1 MTLQRM
7 CSNFTYVPTISRPN
21 EEVASWGG
29 ETGYI
34 QDLWKRMPLEKSWG
48 IRPTPADTDIFVCGN
63 PDMIEDMVE
72 ILEGEGFKEHKKNA
86 PGQIHVER
94 YW

>member
-1 MTLQRM
+1 MTLRRM
-7 CSNFTYVPTISRPN
+7 CSNFTYVPIISRPN
-21 EEVASWGG
+21 EEVAAWGG

-34 QDLWKRMPLEKSWG
+34 QDLWKRMPVEKIWG
-48 IRPTPADTDIFVCGN
+48 FRPSPKDSDIFVCGN
-63 PDMIEDMVE
+63 PGMIEDMVE
-72 ILEGEGFKEHKKNA
+72 ILEGQGFREHRKNA